1 MVFGESFESIS
12 KKEAL
17 SEVISE
23 LQSQEKTILDS
34 IDEETKEQATN
45 ENTEAISLEYINNK
59 EKSDVQKRQEI
70 KEFHISLK
78 NIVEKWDKTIT
89 KSPYKLQ
96 TNFGFWDWG
105 SRWDISLVKNNK
117 EILSYHYSFEEGRKP
132 REVWVTIKVDWKI
145 ISYNS
150 NYTEFWSTSKPIYSN
165 YESLS
170 KAKEYQKIIQELIS
184 WKSKKRSAK

>member
-1 MVFGESFESIS
+1 MSFKESFETVS
-12 KKEAL
+12 KDEAL

-23 LQSQEKTILDS
+23 LQLQEKTILDT
-34 IDEETKEQATN
+34 IDEDTKAQATN

-59 EKSDVQKRQEI
+59 EKTDKQKLQDIQE
-70 KEFHISLK
+70 FNISLK

-145 ISYNS
+145 ITYNTNYNS
-150 NYTEFWSTSKPIYSN
+150 NKWVFDN
-165 YESLS
+165 YDSLA
-170 KAKEYQKIIQELIS
+170 KAKEYQKIVQELIS
-184 WKSKKRSAK
+184 SKSKKKTTK